1 MIVITESISHDF
13 FSEIVMRI
21 NTKILIEKIHA
32 LSPERLAEVDD
43 FVEFLRLKEQR
54 RLLINP
60 AAKISESVFTKI
72 WDNSDDEAYD
82 AL

>member
-1 MIVITESISHDF
+1 MIA
-13 FSEIVMRI
+13 
-21 NTKILIEKIHA
+21 NAKILIEKIQA

-43 FVEFLRLKEQR
+43 FVEFLRQREQQ
-54 RLLINP
+54 RLSTNS
-60 AAKISESVFTKI
+60 AAKISEPVFTKI

>member
-1 MIVITESISHDF
+1 
-13 FSEIVMRI
+13 MRI
-21 NTKILIEKIHA
+21 NTKILIEKIYA

-43 FVEFLRLKEQR
+43 FVEFLRQREQQ
-54 RLLINP
+54 RLSTNS
-60 AAKISESVFTKI
+60 AAKISEPVFTKI

>member
-1 MIVITESISHDF
+1 
-13 FSEIVMRI
+13 MRI

-43 FVEFLRLKEQR
+43 FVEFLRLKEQQ
-54 RLLINP
+54 LLLKNS
-60 AAKISESVFTKI
+60 AAKISEPIFTKI

-82 AL
+82 AIY